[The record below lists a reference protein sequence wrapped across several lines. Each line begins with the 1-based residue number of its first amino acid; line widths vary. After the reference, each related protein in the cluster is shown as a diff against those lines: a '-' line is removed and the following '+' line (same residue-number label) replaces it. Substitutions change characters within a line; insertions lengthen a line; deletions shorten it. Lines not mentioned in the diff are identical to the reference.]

1 VEARDAGG
9 GVRRVR
15 WREGQRLDAGDL
27 TDQQAYLVTAGHRHG
42 TGPHEWGIV
51 TGLKLSAAPQGLG
64 LGHGFAVDG
73 YGRELVV
80 GDDLVLP
87 WAEVEPPP
95 GQGGPAGAI
104 DIWLRYCRVAG
115 PDRSRVREEA
125 RLRLTVATQQP
136 VDPRTPPGVPVAD
149 LTTGA
154 VQVEEP
160 SRPWP
165 VYLGRIARRPPGD
178 PVPFRLAAVR
188 RPYAGLRG
196 AVVDGLPG
204 RARLELGGSAADRLG
219 LAIRTEDDKGGL
231 VRRVEVD
238 ADGRLSAHAGAELR
252 GVGLVGGMIRPASL
266 RLLAQWPNRRRTSA
280 QLGFAEPLPPPPE
293 QAWPWRIYRTKA
305 KVDDRELDQ
314 LRIEIQHP
322 GETDD
327 PARYRLVVGR
337 RGVSGQFEPSLTVR
351 ANGIVTVE
359 GHLVPKGPVTQG
371 AAGAGIGADG
381 SGVVLDD
388 ILRKLAAGTITID
401 AAFGGAR
408 VETGILRI
416 DLDAAGLQPR
426 VDRAFQYTVTLVNS
440 VTRLVGHVEACQ
452 TTAFGLVV
460 SRPAPVASGLQLAG
474 GASSALAQ
482 QLYVPQ
488 GSVGQRLTVSVV
500 ALGIDTTGTLAYAAQ
515 TRTWTV
521 IP

>member
-1 VEARDAGG
+1 
-9 GVRRVR
+9 VR
-15 WREGQRLDAGDL
+15 WREGQRLDATDL
-27 TDQQAYLVTAGHRHG
+27 ADQQAYLVTAAHRHG

-51 TGLKLSAAPQGLG
+51 TGLKLTAAPQGLE

-95 GQGGPAGAI
+95 GPAGPPGAI

-115 PDRSRVREEA
+115 PDRGRVREEA
-125 RLRLTVATQQP
+125 RLRLTVAGKAL
-136 VDPRTPPGVPVAD
+136 VDPRRPPGVPVAD
-149 LTTGA
+149 LTSGA
-154 VQVEEP
+154 FRVEEP

-165 VYLGRIARRPPGD
+165 VYLGRIVRTPPGARA
-178 PVPFRLAAVR
+178 PFRLARVP

-196 AVVDGLPG
+196 ATVDGLPG

-219 LAIRTEDDKGGL
+219 LAIRTEDGTGEL

-252 GVGLVGGMIRPASL
+252 GVGLSGGTVRPASL
-266 RLLAQWPNRRRTSA
+266 RLLIQQPNRRRTSA
-280 QLGFAEPLPPPPE
+280 QLAFAEPLPPPPE
-293 QAWPWRIYRTKA
+293 QAWPWRVYRTRV
-305 KVDDRELDQ
+305 KVQDRQLDQ

-337 RGVSGQFEPSLTVR
+337 RGAGGQFKPSLTVR
-351 ANGIVTVE
+351 ANGIVTIE

-381 SGVVLDD
+381 SGIFLDD
-388 ILRKLAAGTITID
+388 ILRKLAAGTITLD

-426 VDRAFQYTVTLVNS
+426 VDAAFRYTVTLVNS
-440 VTRLVGHVEACQ
+440 TTRLVGHIEAFQ

-460 SRPAPVASGLQLAG
+460 SRPAPVVSGLQLVG

-488 GSVGQRLTVSVV
+488 GTVGQRLTVSVV
-500 ALGIDTTGTLAYAAQ
+500 ALGIDATGTLAYAAQ
-515 TRTWTV
+515 TRAWTV